1 MTILSGLFVSIRISI
16 TRAIGRKRHVFL
28 VEFGLSTIRR
38 IVFIISSQSLQPKEE
53 TIIKIAFDHNKI
65 IELNF
70 RLICKLQQNRCQSS
84 KIQQFYKAFCNRSLL
99 MSMLFL
105 FWTYFSI
112 FFLFCVC
119 GFILNAACDSFV
131 LLFLALY
138 KFVCDCWCFDFKRL
152 TIYLSVLIAY
162 IVGTK
167 RANNAAKHHTN
178 YFCEFGWLWLANN
191 K

>member
-105 FWTYFSI
+105 FWTYFS
-112 FFLFCVC
+112 FFLC
-119 GFILNAACDSFV
+119 
-131 LLFLALY
+131 
-138 KFVCDCWCFDFKRL
+138 FVCAASFWMRPVIHLFCCFWLYTNLCAIVD
-152 TIYLSVLIAY
+152 VLISN
-162 IVGTK
+162 V
-167 RANNAAKHHTN
+167 
-178 YFCEFGWLWLANN
+178 
-191 K
+191 